1 MTMSQRLI
9 TKADGQLEPFDPTK
23 LETSLQ
29 RAGATSTV
37 RAKILGRILHD
48 LQPLA
53 STENIYTRAY
63 EMLKE
68 EDIAPVAAR
77 YSMKRAVFALG
88 PSGFPF
94 EQFLSE
100 VLRGHG
106 WKTQTDLMMI
116 GRCAPHE
123 VDVLAEKD
131 GRRVG
136 IEVKFHNEQGG
147 KTDIKDAL
155 YVHARYEDLKQ
166 APLQSSRVTEGWLVT
181 NTVFTRNAIR
191 YARCANLTIIAWDY
205 PRTRGLSAMIEE
217 ARVHPITALTTLSES
232 EKRRLLEKKIVLCKS
247 VQTKHLL
254 EEYGVAPGKIPHV
267 LDEAH
272 QLCGI

>member
-1 MTMSQRLI
+1 MAHILI
-9 TKADGQLEPFDPTK
+9 TKADGTLEPFDPTK
-23 LETSLQ
+23 LERSLQ
-29 RAGATSTV
+29 HAGATSV
-37 RAKILGRILHD
+37 LRAKILGKIIEGLT
-48 LQPLA
+48 PLIT
-53 STENIYTRAY
+53 TEEIYRRAFA
-63 EMLKE
+63 MLKSDE
-68 EDIAPVAAR
+68 SIPVAAR

-106 WKTQTDLMMI
+106 WKTQTDLMMV

-155 YVHARYEDLKQ
+155 YVHARYEDLKR
-166 APLQSSRVTEGWLVT
+166 APMASSRVDEGWLVT

-191 YARCANLTIIAWDY
+191 YGRCANLTMLAWDY
-205 PRTRGLSAMIEE
+205 PRTRGLASMIEE
-217 ARVHPITALTTLSES
+217 ARVHPLTALTTLSDG
-232 EKRRLLEKKIVLCKS
+232 EKRRLLDNKIVLCKAVGTS
-247 VQTKHLL
+247 HLL
-254 EEYGVAPGKIPHV
+254 QDHGVAPAKIPQV
-267 LDEAH
+267 IDEA
-272 QLCGI
+272 QRLCGI

>member
-1 MTMSQRLI
+1 M
-9 TKADGQLEPFDPTK
+9 EPFDPTK

-29 RAGATSTV
+29 RAGASSTV
-37 RAKILGRILHD
+37 RAKILGHVLKE
-48 LQPLA
+48 LKPLA
-53 STENIYTRAY
+53 STEDIYRHAFA
-63 EMLKE
+63 MLKDVE
-68 EDIAPVAAR
+68 QTPVAAR

-106 WKTQTDLMMI
+106 WKTQTDLMMV

-166 APLQSSRVTEGWLVT
+166 APIASSRVDEGWLVT

-191 YARCANLTIIAWDY
+191 YGRCSNLTLIAWDY
-205 PRTRGLSAMIEE
+205 PRTRGLASMIDE
-217 ARVHPITALTTLSES
+217 ASVHPVTALTTLSDG

-247 VQTKHLL
+247 VQTPHLL
-254 EEYGVAPGKIPHV
+254 EEYGIAPGKIANV
-267 LDEAH
+267 LEEA
-272 QLCGI
+272 QRLCGI